1 MNRTNKSNM
10 TPTHYVGIGA
20 SAGGLEAIEAFFAN
34 MNPVNGLAFIVVQ
47 HLSPDYKSLMAEL
60 LSKKTEMTIFR
71 AEEGMLVEKNS
82 IYLIPPKKNLKIF
95 HGKLLLSDQADHPR
109 GINLP
114 IDIFFNSLAEDQKEK
129 AIGIIL
135 SGTGSDGTRGIR
147 AIKENGGMIMVQD
160 EASAKFDGMPRSA
173 ISTGLTDFI
182 IPCEEMPEQL
192 LSFTQYPY
200 ISKKEGSV
208 TLLTE
213 EDNVNKIFAML
224 RDKTKVDFTYYKHST
239 VLRRIERRMTVNQIH
254 EFSEY
259 AKFMENYPDEVNV
272 LYRELLIGVTN
283 FFRDTD
289 AFEILSKKYLP
300 ELFSKKDQKEIRL
313 WVAGCSTGEEAYT
326 LAILCSECLRT
337 LEKSIDIK
345 IFATDLDRS
354 ALLKAGAGIYPA
366 SIVADVSSHL
376 LSRYFIRK
384 DDNFQVSR
392 KIREMVVFAQHN
404 LIKDP
409 PFTNMDFIS
418 CRNLLIYLQP
428 VLQRKALEFFNF
440 SLKAGAILFLGSS
453 ETTGEMADFFE
464 PINNKWKIYRSK
476 GKRGIPGSGP
486 DVSNPY
492 TTHRQ
497 SGLVPVGGRN
507 HQLRVHEDERTLERF
522 LQTASDV
529 YLPVSLIVNEQSEIL
544 HSVGDL
550 SKFFILPS
558 GKMTNDVIK
567 MAIKELSMP
576 LATGLQKVFHKGEDI
591 IFSNIK
597 LLQLNT
603 PSIVKMQ
610 IKLMPEKKGQD
621 RLAAVFIENV
631 IVENKLDTK
640 SSEQSNIDYGKM
652 AEQRILDL
660 EQELQFTKENLQATI
675 EELETS
681 NEELQSTN
689 EELLASNEELQST
702 NEELQSVNEELHTV
716 NIEYQSKI
724 VELTELNNDLDN
736 LLKSSNIG
744 TIFLDENF
752 EIRRF
757 THQVKNIF
765 KIIDSDIGRPFHHIN
780 HDLIDINPVDLAQRV
795 MESGHSEEIEV
806 SDKLGKW
813 YLFKISPYY
822 IAPEAISGV
831 VLTFV
836 DSSKLKKAE
845 ETNRKL
851 LRAMEQS
858 PASIILTNTEGSIE
872 YINPLFEESTGYS
885 LSDVIGKNP
894 RILKSGDLTQSNYTH
909 LWNELEAGR
918 IWKGEFHNK
927 KKNGDIFW
935 VKALIAPV
943 FDENSIITNYLAMYL
958 DITELKE
965 LGEDFNALLSEYD
978 FLVNSN
984 QFGYAILEKKH
995 SNKDLGFD
1003 FIFLKANSKFSI
1015 LLGLN
1020 SNQVVGKNWKETVQN
1035 EDELFQCL
1043 INSTEKLDVGS
1054 KSNSFKI
1061 KILNQ
1066 SKTIGLTIF
1075 CAEFEKFYI
1084 IFDEIS

>member
-1 MNRTNKSNM
+1 
-10 TPTHYVGIGA
+10 
-20 SAGGLEAIEAFFAN
+20 
-34 MNPVNGLAFIVVQ
+34 
-47 HLSPDYKSLMAEL
+47 
-60 LSKKTEMTIFR
+60 
-71 AEEGMLVEKNS
+71 
-82 IYLIPPKKNLKIF
+82 
-95 HGKLLLSDQADHPR
+95 
-109 GINLP
+109 
-114 IDIFFNSLAEDQKEK
+114 
-129 AIGIIL
+129 
-135 SGTGSDGTRGIR
+135 
-147 AIKENGGMIMVQD
+147 MIMVQD

-182 IPCEEMPEQL
+182 LSCEEMPEQL

-200 ISKKEGSV
+200 ISKKESNV

-213 EDNVNKIFAML
+213 EDNVNRIFAML

-239 VLRRIERRMTVNQIH
+239 VIRRIERRMTVNHIH
-254 EFSEY
+254 EFNEY
-259 AKFMENYPDEVNV
+259 AKFMENYPEEVNV

-283 FFRDTD
+283 FFRDPE
-289 AFEILSKKYLP
+289 AFEVLSKKYLP
-300 ELFSKKDQKEIRL
+300 EIFSKTDQKEIRI

-326 LAILCSECLRT
+326 LAILCTECIRT
-337 LEKSIDIK
+337 LEKNIDIK
-345 IFATDLDRS
+345 IFATDLDRN
-354 ALLKAGAGIYPA
+354 ALLKAGAGVYPA

-440 SLKAGAILFLGSS
+440 SLKSGAILFLGSS

-464 PINNKWKIYRSK
+464 PISNKWKLYRSK
-476 GKRGIPGSGP
+476 GKKGIPGSGP

-492 TTHRQ
+492 TSHRQ
-497 SGLVPVGGRN
+497 SGLMPLSVRN
-507 HQLRVHEDERTLERF
+507 HLMRFHEEERTLDRF
-522 LQTASDV
+522 LQIASDI
-529 YLPVSLIVNEQSEIL
+529 YLPVSLIVNEQNEIL

-567 MAIKELSMP
+567 MALKELSMP
-576 LATGLQKVFHKGEDI
+576 LATGLQKVFNKGENI

-597 LLQLNT
+597 LLHINP

-631 IVENKLDTK
+631 IVKNELEEKFPD
-640 SSEQSNIDYGKM
+640 SANIDYGKM
-652 AEQRILDL
+652 AEQRIVDL

-689 EELLASNEELQST
+689 EELLASNEELKST

-765 KIIDSDIGRPFHHIN
+765 NIIDSDIGRPFHHIN
-780 HDLIDINPVDLAQRV
+780 HDLIGINPVDLAQRV

-806 SDKLGKW
+806 SDKMGKW

-845 ETNRKL
+845 EMNRKL

-858 PASIILTNTEGSIE
+858 PASIILTNIQGNIE
-872 YINPLFEESTGYS
+872 YVNPLFEESTGYS
-885 LSDVIGKNP
+885 LTDVIGKNP
-894 RILKSGDLTQSNYTH
+894 RILKSGDFTQSDYSE
-909 LWNELEAGR
+909 LWNEVTAGR

-927 KKNGDIFW
+927 KKNGEIFW

-943 FDENSIITNYLAMYL
+943 FDENSTITNFLAMYI

-965 LGEDFNALLSEYD
+965 LGEDYKLLLSEYE
-978 FLVNSN
+978 LIVNSN
-984 QFGYAILEKKH
+984 QFGYAVVERRET
-995 SNKDLGFD
+995 KDQMGFD
-1003 FIFLKANSKFSI
+1003 LIFTIVNPRFSKLFELSPSQLIGKEWKSSIQNSDEFFNRLVEELKKLS
-1015 LLGLN
+1015 N
-1020 SNQVVGKNWKETVQN
+1020 SNQSLSFDFKLKDQ
-1035 EDELFQCL
+1035 FKR
-1043 INSTEKLDVGS
+1043 IN
-1054 KSNSFKI
+1054 
-1061 KILNQ
+1061 
-1066 SKTIGLTIF
+1066 LTI
-1075 CAEFEKFYI
+1075 ALSALNKIYI
-1084 IFDEIS
+1084 MVEDI